1 MASVRTQTRRRRQSI
16 TVIALLAAI
25 LLTILA
31 IAGVMYGLLT
41 RPRTPDWRALGP
53 ASALLA
59 AEPQRA
65 EAEAQIV
72 YVANSSTG
80 PLVLNARD
88 PYRGCVV
95 AWVAAEQQFIDP
107 CYGSRYAAD
116 GAYISGPSPRSLD
129 RFAAQLNGDTVEL
142 NLNQPIPGQNHP

>member
-1 MASVRTQTRRRRQSI
+1 MASVRTQSRRRRQSI

-31 IAGVMYGLLT
+31 IAGVLYGMLT
-41 RPRTPDWRALGP
+41 RPRTPAWQALGP
-53 ASALLA
+53 ASTLLA

-72 YVANSSTG
+72 YVTKGADG

-95 AWVAAEQQFIDP
+95 AWVTAEQHFVDP
-107 CYGSRYAAD
+107 CYGSRYTAD
-116 GAYISGPSPRSLD
+116 GAYLSGPSPRSLD
-129 RFAAQLNGDTVEL
+129 RFAAQVNNGTVEL